1 MATVP
6 EVTFRK
12 QLALRRERLRGAG
25 GPGADGVAALLEEVD
40 AALARLEAG
49 SFGLCETCHDP
60 IEAERLLADP
70 LQRYCLDHLS
80 RGEQQALQRDLE
92 LAHRIQRGL
101 LPARDVAHEGFELHY
116 AWLPSG
122 PVSGDYCDVI
132 PGRDGSFSFLLADV
146 SGKGVAASI
155 LMGHVH
161 ALFRSFAELGLGL
174 GDSLERA
181 NRILCEAT
189 LPGSYATL
197 VAGRAEAGG
206 RVELFSAGH
215 VAPLLRS
222 AAGVATVEGTGL
234 PLGLFCS
241 ARFEPVRVT
250 LAPGD
255 LLLLYSDGLSEAR
268 GPADDEYGAARIA
281 EVLARA
287 GGEGAESVVRACVED
302 VLRFTGGRAPGDD
315 LTLMAVRRRPA
326 S

>member
-6 EVTFRK
+6 EVAFRE
-12 QLALRRERLRGAG
+12 QLTLRRERLRGAA
-25 GPGADGVAALLEEVD
+25 GAGAVAALLAEVD
-40 AALARLEAG
+40 AALARLDAG

-70 LQRYCLDHLS
+70 LQRFCVDHLT
-80 RGEQQALQRDLE
+80 RGEQQELQRDLE
-92 LAHRIQRGL
+92 LANRIQRGL
-101 LPARDVAHEGFELHY
+101 LPARDLVREGFELHY
-116 AWLPSG
+116 AWLPAG
-122 PVSGDYCDVI
+122 PVSGDFCDVI

-215 VAPLLRS
+215 LAPLLLS
-222 AAGVATVEGTGL
+222 ARGVAAVEGNGL
-234 PLGLFCS
+234 PLGLFCN
-241 ARFEPVRVT
+241 ARFEPVSVT

-255 LLLLYSDGLSEAR
+255 VLLLYSDGLSEAR
-268 GPADDEYGAARIA
+268 GPADEEYGGARIA
-281 EVLARA
+281 EVLAGA
-287 GGEGAESVVRACVED
+287 GGVAAEGVVRACVED
-302 VLRFTGGRAPGDD
+302 VLRFTAGRAPGDD
-315 LTLMAVRRRPA
+315 LTLMAVRRRPV